1 MSSTETVYFEILLA
15 LAFCIAVSNLLHT
28 YKIGVIHESG
38 SSIIVGVLVSG
49 LILLSGT
56 KFDGGTFN
64 PDFFFYA
71 LLPPIIFTAGY
82 LLKKKKFFANIMLI
96 SFLGVFATFMHFIIL
111 AVCVQQMSS
120 SGWIRT
126 LLDEHVI
133 LTHREVMLFAA
144 ILSATDS
151 VAVLSILDSTTHPV
165 IYGVL
170 TGEAIVNDAVA
181 ISLTRSIEYQLE
193 VDEHMHEV
201 ESLSFAVLGTIFVQF
216 LKVFCGSMIVGC
228 VGGLTSARFFKTL
241 RYKAHVKREV
251 AIVFLLALCA
261 YFLSEI
267 LEFSGIIALFF
278 CAVVMSHYTLY
289 SLSEEGQ
296 ISTKDMSETVG
307 FLSETFVFLS
317 LGFYIFHY
325 TNYLSWSASF
335 FFATLGVMLAQRILT
350 VFLLCSIANCFQ
362 VPEYRAGWRRQLAL
376 FYGGTVRGAVS
387 FALVVTTKSKN
398 HDLLVTTILL
408 NVIFTTLVFGGTTEL
423 FMKMLKI
430 RQPPTEPN
438 SPIASPLVAPR
449 AAEQKACGRPRT
461 RENRSR
467 FMQTLRYWDA
477 RYMKR
482 WFGGDIEKARRIIA
496 QHRAYV
502 SINEDHRPP
511 DTADRMSQYAE
522 STDPLLRNSSHSSPK
537 LSDQLG
543 GSQRYSS
550 IEMDKDEKEIP
561 ELPIKNENE
570 NK

>member
-151 VAVLSILDSTTHPV
+151 VAVLSILDSATHPV

-261 YFLSEI
+261 YFLSE
-267 LEFSGIIALFF
+267 
-278 CAVVMSHYTLY
+278 
-289 SLSEEGQ
+289 
-296 ISTKDMSETVG
+296 
-307 FLSETFVFLS
+307 
-317 LGFYIFHY
+317 
-325 TNYLSWSASF
+325 
-335 FFATLGVMLAQRILT
+335 MLAQRILT

-537 LSDQLG
+537 LSD
-543 GSQRYSS
+543 
-550 IEMDKDEKEIP
+550 
-561 ELPIKNENE
+561 
-570 NK
+570 

>member
-151 VAVLSILDSTTHPV
+151 VAVLSILDSATHPV

-296 ISTKDMSETVG
+296 ISTKDMSET
-307 FLSETFVFLS
+307 
-317 LGFYIFHY
+317 
-325 TNYLSWSASF
+325 
-335 FFATLGVMLAQRILT
+335 VMLAQRILT

-537 LSDQLG
+537 LSD
-543 GSQRYSS
+543 
-550 IEMDKDEKEIP
+550 
-561 ELPIKNENE
+561 
-570 NK
+570 